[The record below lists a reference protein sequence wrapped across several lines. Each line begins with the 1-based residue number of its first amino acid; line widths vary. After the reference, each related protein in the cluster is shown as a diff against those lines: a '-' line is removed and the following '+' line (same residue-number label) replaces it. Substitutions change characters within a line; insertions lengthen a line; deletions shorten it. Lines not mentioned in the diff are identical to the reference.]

1 MEKIVALLSRLVEI
15 PSTHSRPE
23 EIDRCADFIFA
34 WLQERGIECRRRL
47 CNGVP
52 TITALPA
59 ENRTPVLLMSHI
71 DVVEAPAA
79 LFQPR
84 QQNGRL
90 YGRGSI
96 DDKYAVALS
105 MQLMHAHLE
114 QLRAK
119 GRAQQDMVFGLMITG
134 DEEVG
139 GKNGAQPTLTD
150 MQADFAIALD
160 GGRLDKIV
168 IKEKGVLRLKMV
180 SRGRAAHG
188 ARPWLGKNAI
198 EALVADYEVLRR
210 HFEETSPDHWH
221 RTLNWSVVQAGQSV
235 NQVPD
240 RAEALFDIR
249 FTENDDP
256 EALVAELREQIKSEI
271 EVLTLDPV
279 FEAGTSSYMDLLR
292 DVVPGAEWGV
302 EHGASDAR
310 FLAANGIPGI
320 VWGANGNM
328 SQHTDDEHV
337 ELDSIG
343 TLYRYLDR
351 FLSLADQNR

>member
-1 MEKIVALLSRLVEI
+1 MEKLVDLLTRLVEI

-23 EIDRCADFIFA
+23 EIDRCADFIAA
-34 WLQERGIECRRRL
+34 WLKEHGVECRRRVH
-47 CNGVP
+47 NGVP
-52 TITALPA
+52 TITALPC
-59 ENRTPVLLMSHI
+59 ENRAPVLLMSHI

-84 QQNGRL
+84 RQDGKL
-90 YGRGSI
+90 YGRGTI

-105 MQLMHAHLE
+105 MLLMDAHLVR
-114 QLRAK
+114 LRAE
-119 GRAQQDMVFGLMITG
+119 GRTQQDLAFGLMITG

-139 GKNGAQPTLTD
+139 GKNGARPTLAAI
-150 MQADFAIALD
+150 QADFAIALD
-160 GGRLDKIV
+160 GGRVDKIV
-168 IKEKGVLRLKMV
+168 IKEKGILRLKMI
-180 SRGRAAHG
+180 SRGRSAHG

-198 EALVADYEVLRR
+198 EALVADYEILRR
-210 HFEETSPDHWH
+210 HFEETDPDHWH

-256 EALVAELREQIKSEI
+256 EALVAEVRNQISSEI
-271 EVLTLDPV
+271 QVLTLDPV
-279 FEAGTSSYMDLLR
+279 FEAGTSPFMDLLR
-292 DVVPGAEWGV
+292 DLVPEAEWGV

-328 SQHTDDEHV
+328 SQHTEDEHV
-337 ELDSIG
+337 DLDSIG
-343 TLYRYLDR
+343 TLYRHLDR